1 MITLRFGPAA
11 LAHVRFAISPLVE
24 VRRSRRLLDD
34 PAAGALHL
42 PWVVEARRLT
52 ADLDLSLL
60 RALDPTGVYTP
71 DFVSPPPD
79 TPLAEL
85 EDELAAVAAT
95 PPEQARAEVQRSY
108 RRKPGLPPVLERFVA
123 DPVSGLAEVVALLR
137 VYWERTLAPHWPRVR
152 ALLEGDVLH
161 RARQMADGGAERL
174 FADVDPTVSWA
185 EGVLS
190 IDKGSVEQD
199 VDLRDRGL
207 LFVPSAFAWPDVV
220 LVTDPRWQPTLVY
233 PARGVGTLWE
243 ADRPAAPEAL
253 GALLG
258 RVRAAVLMALDH
270 PRSTTDLARSLGVS
284 AGGVSQHLG
293 ILRAAG
299 LVHGHR
305 VGRVVLYLRSPAGDG
320 LVRAA

>member
-52 ADLDLSLL
+52 AHLDLSPL

-79 TPLAEL
+79 PPLAEL

-95 PPEQARAEVQRSY
+95 PAEQARAEVQRGY
-108 RRKPGLPPVLERFVA
+108 RRKPELPAVLERFVA
-123 DPVSGLAEVVALLR
+123 DPAAGLAEVVALLR

-161 RARQMADGGAERL
+161 RARQMADGGADRL
-174 FADVDPTVSWA
+174 FADVDPTVSWVD
-185 EGVLS
+185 GVLS

-199 VDLRDRGL
+199 VDLRG
-207 LFVPSAFAWPDVV
+207 P
-220 LVTDPRWQPTLVY
+220 
-233 PARGVGTLWE
+233 
-243 ADRPAAPEAL
+243 RPALRPQ
-253 GALLG
+253 
-258 RVRAAVLMALDH
+258 RVR
-270 PRSTTDLARSLGVS
+270 LARR
-284 AGGVSQHLG
+284 
-293 ILRAAG
+293 RA
-299 LVHGHR
+299 
-305 VGRVVLYLRSPAGDG
+305 
-320 LVRAA
+320 